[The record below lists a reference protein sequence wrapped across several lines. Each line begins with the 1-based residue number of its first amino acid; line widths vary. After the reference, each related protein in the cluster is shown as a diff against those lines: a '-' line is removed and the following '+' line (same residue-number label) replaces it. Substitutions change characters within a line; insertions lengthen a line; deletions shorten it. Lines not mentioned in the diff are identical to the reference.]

1 MGRGTPMQPS
11 LVANVGFFPGV
22 CQIHSLGYS
31 RTHFFYF
38 FYFLLGSPK
47 YSLGIWVYYR
57 GRGRGTPRSRVQRGP
72 PYASAGQPG
81 HALASR
87 GSDGGVMA
95 SRGSDGMR
103 WPAGAAMASR
113 GSDGQPGQRWH
124 AMAV

>member
-31 RTHFFYF
+31 RTHFFYFFYF

-103 WPAGAAMASR
+103 WPAGAAMA
-113 GSDGQPGQRWH
+113 G
-124 AMAV
+124 